1 MMISPEA
8 YMSLLQ
14 DKNYEEIIKE
24 RDNLIDE
31 IKGYEKISDDFI
43 DMNPS
48 REILY
53 KYNHLYFQK
62 YVSYY
67 LKSLL
72 KQGLVIDKKAL

>member
-31 IKGYEKISDDFI
+31 IKE
-43 DMNPS
+43 
-48 REILY
+48 
-53 KYNHLYFQK
+53 
-62 YVSYY
+62 Y
-67 LKSLL
+67 L
-72 KQGLVIDKKAL
+72 I